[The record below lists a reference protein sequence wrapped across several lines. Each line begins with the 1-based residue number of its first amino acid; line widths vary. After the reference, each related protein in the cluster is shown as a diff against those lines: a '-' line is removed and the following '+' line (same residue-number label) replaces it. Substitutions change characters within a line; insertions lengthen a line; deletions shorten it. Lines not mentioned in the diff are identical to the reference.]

1 MKKWGEEKWTLGVI
15 AMALPAQSHS
25 SPTSQLPFLQRLT
38 LNNLPPIMSKLLAKC
53 AQNIEK
59 GSRANFGHYAEQ
71 IGAGWG
77 SDVETNYI
85 SKQQRHLK
93 SSGRRQEKERKE
105 RFVTFSENRRF
116 LFTPPNGCEHFLN
129 IARGGW
135 IRKVKGLEVIVMAPH
150 PSRLINKISLGW
162 MEIERKEKWKK
173 KVKVLAKKSKWKWQK
188 RQ

>member
-1 MKKWGEEKWTLGVI
+1 
-15 AMALPAQSHS
+15 MALPAQSHS

-105 RFVTFSENRRF
+105 RFVTLLVFSENRRF
-116 LFTPPNGCEHFLN
+116 LFTPPNGCEPFLN

-135 IRKVKGLEVIVMAPH
+135 IRKVKGLEVIVMPPH

>member
-38 LNNLPPIMSKLLAKC
+38 LNNLLPIMSILLAKC

-71 IGAGWG
+71 IEAGWG

-105 RFVTFSENRRF
+105 RFVTLLVSENRRF

-129 IARGGW
+129 TAQSVC
-135 IRKVKGLEVIVMAPH
+135 IRKVKGMAPIST
-150 PSRLINKISLGW
+150 PKSYLIYKVSRQVQYNSLIG
-162 MEIERKEKWKK
+162 
-173 KVKVLAKKSKWKWQK
+173 VD
-188 RQ
+188 